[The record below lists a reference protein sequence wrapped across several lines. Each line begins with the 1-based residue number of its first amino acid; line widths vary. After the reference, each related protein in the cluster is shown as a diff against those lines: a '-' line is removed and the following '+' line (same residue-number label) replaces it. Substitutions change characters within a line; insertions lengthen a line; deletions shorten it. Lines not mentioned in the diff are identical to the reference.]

1 MARSV
6 EIEAFAKINIGLHI
20 GGRMSD
26 GYHPI
31 FSVFHSVDLS
41 DSLSIGEKKSRGI
54 EIAGSF
60 DCPLEATTIY
70 RAASLFLRS
79 RRLSAGLSIA
89 VDKRIPVQAGLG
101 GGSADAAAV
110 LVGLDRL
117 FPEGDGGDALADMA
131 SQVGADVPFFLSGGA
146 AYVTGRGERV
156 EKLVPRPDLGLLL
169 LKPGFG
175 MPTADAYRRLDAARA
190 RTRTQDGAEGGAGE
204 PPVPEPLS
212 GRPAAMEALGRDPAA
227 WSFENDFAPL
237 LFGSFPEYGIFMSAL
252 REAGADFVSLSGSGS
267 CIYGVFDS
275 QAAAASAQ
283 GRVEEA
289 IRSVLG
295 PKTLSGMALH
305 AIKPLET
312 SLVLR

>member
-20 GGRMSD
+20 GGRMPD

-31 FSVFHSVDLS
+31 FSVFHSVDLN
-41 DSLSIGEKKSRGI
+41 DTLSIGEKKGPGI

-79 RRLSAGLSIA
+79 RRLDAGLSIV

-110 LVGLDRL
+110 LVGLDEL
-117 FPEGDGGDALADMA
+117 FPEGRSGDALAGMA
-131 SQVGADVPFFLSGGA
+131 SMVGADVPFFLSGGA
-146 AYVTGRGERV
+146 AYVSGRGERV
-156 EKLVPRPDLGLLL
+156 EKLDPRLDLGLLI

-175 MPTADAYRRLDAARA
+175 MPTADAYLRLDATRAARPGISKGEA
-190 RTRTQDGAEGGAGE
+190 AG
-204 PPVPEPLS
+204 PPVPRPLS
-212 GRPAAMEALGRDPAA
+212 SRSAANKALRSVPAA

-237 LFGSFPEYGIFMSAL
+237 LFESFPEYGIFESAL
-252 REAGADFVSLSGSGS
+252 REAGADFISPSGSGS

-275 QAAAASAQ
+275 QAASASAKE
-283 GRVEEA
+283 GVEEA
-289 IRSVLG
+289 IRSALG
-295 PKTLSGMALH
+295 SKTLSGMALH